1 MPTKGEPFMTYLA
14 PRDAETL
21 RALAHS
27 ADRSY
32 AAEIRQAIRAHIKSN
47 TSESP
52 ASPPSS
58 RNSSG
63 VEAAGHVSVDG

>member
-1 MPTKGEPFMTYLA
+1 MPSQGQPFMTYLE
-14 PRDAETL
+14 PRDAEML
-21 RALAHS
+21 RALARE

-52 ASPPSS
+52 AGQPGS
-58 RNSSG
+58 RDNSG
-63 VEAAGHVSVDG
+63 FEAAGHVSGEG

>member
-1 MPTKGEPFMTYLA
+1 MPNQRVAFMTYLE

-21 RALAHS
+21 RALARS

-32 AAEIRQAIRAHIKSN
+32 AAEIRQAVRAHIKAN

-52 ASPPSS
+52 AGQPGS
-58 RNSSG
+58 RDNSG
-63 VEAAGHVSVDG
+63 VEAADHVVPGE